1 MLTKQQIVA
10 VLRGETVEHDGLTL
24 AWRAVHP
31 DLRSS
36 HTYRWPLP
44 GRWAMSD
51 PGDREYTEGDPC
63 PQFAGDGLCLAR
75 TWRGAAS
82 GDIPAITGLICGYL
96 PEDILAKDVD
106 KLRVRRAFV
115 FEIVDIQRV
124 IRHGHMAGA
133 VMFWADLRYGNLRG
147 ADLRGT
153 YLEYANLTGAN
164 LAHTDLRG
172 ARLTNACLLRANLE
186 NANLVDAHLKYA
198 DFRHTNLWHAIIQGA
213 KKEAE

>member
-1 MLTKQQIVA
+1 MLKEQQIVA

-36 HTYRWPLP
+36 HNYRWPFP

-133 VMFWADLRYGNLRG
+133 DMFRADLRYGNLQG
-147 ADLRGT
+147 ANLRGT
-153 YLEYANLTGAN
+153 CLADANLTSAN
-164 LAHTDLRG
+164 LAHTDLRD
-172 ARLTNACLLRANLE
+172 ARLTGAGLLHANLWNTNLTGACLIYTDL
-186 NANLVDAHLKYA
+186 
-198 DFRHTNLWHAIIQGA
+198 RHTNLGHAILQGA
-213 KKEAE
+213 KEEAE